1 MIFLHLIVLAISA
14 VLGLVFAY
22 VAIVEEDLL
31 KAVIYSAGQAVA
43 YAIAFYILMAPDVL
57 LAYIAIA
64 VGIYT
69 ALLIFVISKTERRE
83 VIS

>member
-1 MIFLHLIVLAISA
+1 MMFLHLIILAISA
-14 VLGLVFAY
+14 LLGLVFAY
-22 VAIVEEDLL
+22 FAIVEEDLL

-43 YAIAFYILMAPDVL
+43 YSIVFYILMAPDVL

-69 ALLIFVISKTERRE
+69 ALLVFVISKTERKE